1 MAIPIDQDLL
11 QMVKDYIRNNYGSK
25 RKVRKGSW
33 QTCRYIQVSTFLNDF
48 DIHYEYYNGEVQLHF
63 EGKYAE
69 DGFKDFKEYLVESST
84 NSHELK
90 WKRWQG
96 QNKGTCVL
104 ERNIDSID
112 DLFQAFSDIIN
123 IFDRPIEVFA
133 NEHEDLF
140 SSLHKTESFIDRSYT
155 LQEDVSGQL
164 PQVKICSVG
173 SLPFN
178 DFVIPPYQRPYKWT
192 AKNVNQ
198 LISDILAFKERKQ
211 YRLGTLVLHNDEIVD
226 GQQRII
232 TLALLIRIMYNALK
246 DEKVK
251 ESYSNIDKK
260 INAFSNSDK
269 VSFSNRYTL
278 HNVIENIHTIES
290 RKADFDQQ
298 LFDFLLTK
306 CEFVVVRLNSISEA
320 FQFFDSQN
328 ARGKDLAA
336 HDLLKAYHL
345 REISTLS
352 QEDSNNIDEWQ
363 NKPTSFLR
371 EVFLT
376 LFRAKRWSRGKWGR
390 RFTKDHT
397 DLFKGISL
405 SDGKRYP
412 FYQMEVIAHIFSS
425 MYNQDPIRAIDRNHI
440 EYPFNLDDQIIN
452 GGRFFDMI
460 RHYMNLYEHIRLY
473 RKSLPDGSRAKDILN
488 LITSYNG
495 SGRTGD
501 GYIRDMFYT
510 LLLYY
515 VDRFGEEELD
525 KVIPQFFIWAYKL
538 RLQLS
543 AVQLA
548 SIDNYATAWDSMFRY
563 VYDAKTPY
571 DIININIEGVQSKQC
586 SGCEKIKN
594 LFKEYNKYYGND

>member
-1 MAIPIDQDLL
+1 MTTPIDQDLL
-11 QMVKDYIRNNYGSK
+11 QVVKDYIRDNYGSK

-33 QTCRYIQVSTFLNDF
+33 QTCRYIQVSTCLNDF

-123 IFDRPIEVFA
+123 IFDHPIEVFA

-164 PQVKICSVG
+164 PQVEICSVG

-251 ESYSNIDKK
+251 ESYSDIDKK

-473 RKSLPDGSRAKDILN
+473 RKSLPDGSQAKEILN

-548 SIDNYATAWDSMFRY
+548 FIDNYATAWDSMFRY

-594 LFKEYNKYYGND
+594 LFKGYNKYYGND

>member
-1 MAIPIDQDLL
+1 MAIPIDQYLH
-11 QMVKDYIRNNYGSK
+11 QEVKDYIRDNYGSK
-25 RKVRKGSW
+25 KKVKSYFRKGSW
-33 QTCRYIQVSTFLNDF
+33 QTSRYIQVSTCLKDS

-69 DGFKDFKEYLVESST
+69 GGFKDFKDSLVEYTSN
-84 NSHELK
+84 NSDLK

-96 QNKGTCVL
+96 RNKGTCVL
-104 ERNIDSID
+104 TRNIDSID
-112 DLFQAFSDIIN
+112 DLFQAFSEIIK
-123 IFDRPIEVFA
+123 IFDTLIENFA
-133 NEHEDLF
+133 SEHEELF
-140 SSLHKTESFIDRSYT
+140 SSLHKTEHFIDRSYT
-155 LQEDVSGQL
+155 LLEDVSEQL
-164 PQVKICSVG
+164 PQVEICNVG

-178 DFVIPPYQRPYKWT
+178 DFVIPTYQRPYKWT

-198 LISDILAFKERKQ
+198 LVSDILTFRERKQ
-211 YRLGTLVLHNDEIVD
+211 YRLGTLVLHNNEIVD
-226 GQQRII
+226 GQQRVI

-251 ESYSNIDKK
+251 ASYSDIDKK

-306 CEFVVVRLNSISEA
+306 CEFVVVRLNNISEA

-345 REISTLS
+345 REISVLS

-363 NKPTSFLR
+363 NRPTSFLM

-390 RFTKDHT
+390 RFTKEYT
-397 DLFKGISL
+397 DIFKGISL

-425 MYNQDPIRAIDRNHI
+425 TYNQDPIRVIDKNHI
-440 EYPFNLDDQIIN
+440 EYL
-452 GGRFFDMI
+452 
-460 RHYMNLYEHIRLY
+460 
-473 RKSLPDGSRAKDILN
+473 S
-488 LITSYNG
+488 
-495 SGRTGD
+495 SG
-501 GYIRDMFYT
+501 
-510 LLLYY
+510 
-515 VDRFGEEELD
+515 
-525 KVIPQFFIWAYKL
+525 
-538 RLQLS
+538 
-543 AVQLA
+543 
-548 SIDNYATAWDSMFRY
+548 
-563 VYDAKTPY
+563 
-571 DIININIEGVQSKQC
+571 
-586 SGCEKIKN
+586 
-594 LFKEYNKYYGND
+594 